1 MEFFTFF
8 VISPGPFPQFCQ
20 EATAQVHA
28 ENFSPQLPY
37 HLRKP
42 LGIPVADRHSI
53 HQWLPILFISPCWIF
68 FFKDFFF
75 FIGTIFK
82 AFVEFVTILHLFY
95 VLDFWPKGMSSSLP
109 DQGSN
114 LHPLESKAST
124 TGPTEKSPLRWILCV
139 ADTQCPHRA
148 RVSHRPLSARSLPL
162 PPAGALVL
170 SPQPPTC
177 CHPGTTSSRLTWERL
192 L

>member
-8 VISPGPFPQFCQ
+8 ISPGPFPQFCL
-20 EATAQVHA
+20 EATVRVHT

-37 HLRKP
+37 HRRKP
-42 LGIPVADRHSI
+42 LGIPVVDRHSI
-53 HQWLPILFISPCWIF
+53 HQWLPILFISPCWIL
-68 FFKDFFF
+68 FFKIYIYFL
-75 FIGTIFK
+75 IGTIFK

-114 LHPLESKAST
+114 LHPLASEAST
-124 TGPTEKSPLRWILCV
+124 TGPAEKSPLCWILCV
-139 ADTQCPHRA
+139 ADTQGPHRA
-148 RVSHRPLSARSLPL
+148 RVSHGPLSARSLPL

-170 SPQPPTC
+170 CPNHAPAVTQVQQA
-177 CHPGTTSSRLTWERL
+177 HV
-192 L
+192 